1 MTFFLPVTASP
12 PSLSIS
18 PNLPRFKPCT
28 PRLGPSTRSSVPPAP
43 ARFKPFAELTDD
55 DFAFSLQNKLMG
67 QVNIVRYGFAA
78 VKDGGS
84 ITITSG
90 SLGQEPMTG
99 SGVVSLVNAGLEG
112 FGRAAALEAPRRIRV
127 NVVAPPWVT
136 ETLKAYGMP
145 LEGGLPA
152 STVAQAYVRVVEGT
166 GTGQRV
172 TP

>member
-1 MTFFLPVTASP
+1 M
-12 PSLSIS
+12 
-18 PNLPRFKPCT
+18 
-28 PRLGPSTRSSVPPAP
+28 
-43 ARFKPFAELTDD
+43 
-55 DFAFSLQNKLMG
+55 
-67 QVNIVRYGFAA
+67 
-78 VKDGGS
+78 KDGGS

-90 SLGQEPMTG
+90 SLGQEPMIG
-99 SGVVSLVNAGLEG
+99 SGVVSLVNAGLDG

-152 STVAQAYVRVVEGT
+152 PTVAQAYVRVVEGNE
-166 GTGQRV
+166 TGQRV

>member
-1 MTFFLPVTASP
+1 M
-12 PSLSIS
+12 
-18 PNLPRFKPCT
+18 
-28 PRLGPSTRSSVPPAP
+28 PPAP

-145 LEGGLPA
+145 LEGGLPL
-152 STVAQAYVRVVEGT
+152 R
-166 GTGQRV
+166 R
-172 TP
+172 